1 MEIVFECGGV
11 TGHRLFEDLRLFAF
25 VQHFGEQPEV
35 VPLGFRV
42 FGQGEEMA
50 ADQQWLITLAF
61 GQLEV
66 AAMTFEGAFGQMLAA
81 LAVDEAARV
90 IVVFE
95 VGQGVATVFAFQ
107 GQARFFEVVVATGG
121 AAGAGFQAQ
130 VEALDNR
137 VAGDHAGVLLIGHRG
152 QFREH
157 RLVIAENELVRV
169 GAVLEVEVNAFFL
182 AQALDEVQIRLVV
195 LHAVDAFR
203 IDRTGLEFVGVAL
216 DAVLFQHHADDFR
229 HAEVLEDALVDA
241 VREVSQLRAQRHRIT
256 GQAFAR
262 VTLRGAVDLAM
273 DAAAVR
279 RQLQEGHYSSMI
291 RGAWVDS
298 YLQTQELLGL
308 KEGQGVSSEDEADY
322 KAFEA
327 RLQEQMA
334 NYRKTMATD
343 EDRSEFALFEKY
355 HDTYMQIQD
364 AVLDLHKRNLEA
376 DAIKLFNEKLT
387 PAWYTGR
394 MKLNDIIGE
403 NKVVADTAMANIDDA
418 VATAKVSMVI
428 SLLVAVLAAG
438 LCGLL
443 LMRAIM
449 APMNRIV
456 TILDIMRTGDLS
468 SRLNLDR
475 KDEFGAVETG
485 FNDMMT
491 ELTSLVS
498 QAQRSSVQVTTSVTE
513 IAATSKQQQATA
525 TETAATTTEIG
536 ATSREIAATSRDL
549 VRTMTEVSTAADQA
563 SVLAGSGQQGLA
575 RMEDTMHSV
584 MGAADLVNAKLAILN
599 EKAGNINQVVVTIV
613 KVADQT
619 NLLSLNAAIEAEKA
633 GEYGRGFAVVATEV
647 RRLADQTAVATYD
660 IEQMVREIQSAVS
673 AGVMGMDKFSEEVR
687 RGMSEV
693 QQVGEQLSQIIHQV
707 QALAPRVL
715 MVNEGMQA
723 QATGAEQINHAL
735 VQLGDASSQ
744 TVESLRQASFAI
756 DELSQV
762 AVGLRSGVSRFK
774 V

>member
-1 MEIVFECGGV
+1 MKNW
-11 TGHRLFEDLRLFAF
+11 TLRQRILASFA
-25 VQHFGEQPEV
+25 VII
-35 VPLGFRV
+35 
-42 FGQGEEMA
+42 A
-50 ADQQWLITLAF
+50 I
-61 GQLEV
+61 
-66 AAMTFEGAFGQMLAA
+66 ML
-81 LAVDEAARV
+81 LM
-90 IVVFE
+90 
-95 VGQGVATVFAFQ
+95 
-107 GQARFFEVVVATGG
+107 VVVAYS
-121 AAGAGFQAQ
+121 
-130 VEALDNR
+130 R
-137 VAGDHAGVLLIGHRG
+137 LLSI
-152 QFREH
+152 ESS
-157 RLVIAENELVRV
+157 EE
-169 GAVLEVEVNAFFL
+169 
-182 AQALDEVQIRLVV
+182 
-195 LHAVDAFR
+195 
-203 IDRTGLEFVGVAL
+203 
-216 DAVLFQHHADDFR
+216 
-229 HAEVLEDALVDA
+229 A
-241 VREVSQLRAQRHRIT
+241 VRNDSIPGV
-256 GQAFAR
+256 
-262 VTLRGAVDLAM
+262 
-273 DAAAVR
+273 
-279 RQLQEGHYSSMI
+279 HYSSMM
-291 RGAWVDS
+291 RSAWVDS
-298 YLQTQELLGL
+298 YVLTLQLVGSSNRREL
-308 KEGQGVSSEDEADY
+308 SSEDRQLYASYEERLNQELENYRNTIYEQDDRSSFDEFEHLHKQYGQVLAKVLELY
-322 KAFEA
+322 QNKAFDQASDMVAEQLAVTWMAGRKQLNNVIDANRQSAVEA
-327 RLQEQMA
+327 TNA
-334 NYRKTMATD
+334 IAD
-343 EDRSEFALFEKY
+343 S
-355 HDTYMQIQD
+355 
-364 AVLDLHKRNLEA
+364 VLA
-376 DAIKLFNEKLT
+376 
-387 PAWYTGR
+387 
-394 MKLNDIIGE
+394 
-403 NKVVADTAMANIDDA
+403 
-418 VATAKVSMVI
+418 AKVSMLI
-428 SLLVAVLAAG
+428 SLFLAVIAAG

-443 LMRAIM
+443 LLRAIM
-449 APMNRIV
+449 SPMQRIV
-456 TILDIMRTGDLS
+456 SILEVMRSGDLS
-468 SRLNLDR
+468 RRLNLER

-549 VRTMTEVSTAADQA
+549 VRTMTEVTSAADQA
-563 SVLAGSGQQGLA
+563 SILAGSGQQGLA
-575 RMEDTMHSV
+575 RMEDTMHQV

>member
-1 MEIVFECGGV
+1 MKNW
-11 TGHRLFEDLRLFAF
+11 TLRQRILASFA
-25 VQHFGEQPEV
+25 VII
-35 VPLGFRV
+35 
-42 FGQGEEMA
+42 A
-50 ADQQWLITLAF
+50 I
-61 GQLEV
+61 
-66 AAMTFEGAFGQMLAA
+66 ML
-81 LAVDEAARV
+81 LM
-90 IVVFE
+90 
-95 VGQGVATVFAFQ
+95 
-107 GQARFFEVVVATGG
+107 VVVSYSRLLKIEDS
-121 AAGAGFQAQ
+121 
-130 VEALDNR
+130 EAS
-137 VAGDHAGVLLIGHRG
+137 
-152 QFREH
+152 
-157 RLVIAENELVRV
+157 VR
-169 GAVLEVEVNAFFL
+169 
-182 AQALDEVQIRLVV
+182 
-195 LHAVDAFR
+195 
-203 IDRTGLEFVGVAL
+203 
-216 DAVLFQHHADDFR
+216 
-229 HAEVLEDALVDA
+229 EDALPGVY
-241 VREVSQLRAQRHRIT
+241 
-256 GQAFAR
+256 
-262 VTLRGAVDLAM
+262 
-273 DAAAVR
+273 
-279 RQLQEGHYSSMI
+279 YSSTI

-298 YLQTQELLGL
+298 YLRIQEMLGL
-308 KEGQGVSSEDEADY
+308 KEGQGISDEDVADFKGYEARVQAAMADY
-322 KAFEA
+322 RATVTTEEDKVEYAAFEKLHA
-327 RLQEQMA
+327 EYVKILG
-334 NYRKTMATD
+334 
-343 EDRSEFALFEKY
+343 
-355 HDTYMQIQD
+355 
-364 AVLDLHKRNLEA
+364 AVLDLHKRSQEA
-376 DAIKLFNEKLT
+376 QAIALFNEQLT
-387 PAWYTGR
+387 PAWTAGR
-394 MKLNDIIGE
+394 MKLNDILRQ
-403 NKVVADTAMANIDDA
+403 NKAVADKDIEIIDNA
-418 VATAKVSMVI
+418 VVSAKIVMGI
-428 SLLVAVLAAG
+428 SLLVAVLAAA

-456 TILDIMRTGDLS
+456 QILEVMRTGDLS
-468 SRLNLDR
+468 GRLNLER

-485 FNDMMT
+485 FNDMMV

-563 SVLAGSGQQGLA
+563 SVAAGSGQQGLA
-575 RMEDTMHSV
+575 RMEETMHSV

-687 RGMSEV
+687 RGMFEV

>member
-1 MEIVFECGGV
+1 MKNW
-11 TGHRLFEDLRLFAF
+11 TLRQRILASFA
-25 VQHFGEQPEV
+25 VIIAIM
-35 VPLGFRV
+35 LL
-42 FGQGEEMA
+42 M
-50 ADQQWLITLAF
+50 I
-61 GQLEV
+61 V
-66 AAMTFEGAFGQMLAA
+66 AAYS
-81 LAVDEAARV
+81 
-90 IVVFE
+90 
-95 VGQGVATVFAFQ
+95 
-107 GQARFFEVVVATGG
+107 
-121 AAGAGFQAQ
+121 
-130 VEALDNR
+130 
-137 VAGDHAGVLLIGHRG
+137 
-152 QFREH
+152 
-157 RLVIAENELVRV
+157 RLVSIETSEDKVRT
-169 GAVLEVEVNAFFL
+169 
-182 AQALDEVQIRLVV
+182 DSIP
-195 LHAVDAFR
+195 
-203 IDRTGLEFVGVAL
+203 GLY
-216 DAVLFQHHADDFR
+216 
-229 HAEVLEDALVDA
+229 
-241 VREVSQLRAQRHRIT
+241 
-256 GQAFAR
+256 
-262 VTLRGAVDLAM
+262 
-273 DAAAVR
+273 
-279 RQLQEGHYSSMI
+279 YSSMI
-291 RGAWVDS
+291 RSAWVDS
-298 YLQTQELLGL
+298 YVQTLHLMNDVTGRPL
-308 KEGQGVSSEDEADY
+308 TKEEKDLYASY
-322 KAFEA
+322 EA
-327 RLQEQMA
+327 RLEKELA
-334 NYRKTMATD
+334 GYRSTISDGTD
-343 EDRSEFALFEKY
+343 ESEYEAFLVRHKAYDASLDTVVALFEKN
-355 HDTYMQIQD
+355 DMDQARRLLVEQ
-364 AVLDLHKRNLEA
+364 
-376 DAIKLFNEKLT
+376 LT
-387 PAWYTGR
+387 PAWNAGR
-394 MKLNDIIGE
+394 QQL
-403 NKVVADTAMANIDDA
+403 NKVIEDNQNSAIHASNNISD
-418 VATAKVSMVI
+418 
-428 SLLVAVLAAG
+428 AVLAAKASM
-438 LCGLL
+438 LVSVLIAVIAASVCGFLL
-443 LMRAIM
+443 LRAIM
-449 APMNRIV
+449 SPMQRIV
-456 TILDIMRTGDLS
+456 SILEVMRSGDLS
-468 SRLNLDR
+468 KRLNLER

-485 FNDMMT
+485 FNDMMA
-491 ELTSLVS
+491 ELTALVS

-549 VRTMTEVSTAADQA
+549 VRTMTEVTSAADQA
-563 SVLAGSGQQGLA
+563 SILAGSGQQGLA
-575 RMEDTMHSV
+575 RMEDTMHQV

>member
-1 MEIVFECGGV
+1 MA
-11 TGHRLFEDLRLFAF
+11 LRGITVKNWTLRQRILASFA
-25 VQHFGEQPEV
+25 VII
-35 VPLGFRV
+35 
-42 FGQGEEMA
+42 A
-50 ADQQWLITLAF
+50 I
-61 GQLEV
+61 
-66 AAMTFEGAFGQMLAA
+66 ML
-81 LAVDEAARV
+81 LM
-90 IVVFE
+90 
-95 VGQGVATVFAFQ
+95 
-107 GQARFFEVVVATGG
+107 VVVSYS
-121 AAGAGFQAQ
+121 
-130 VEALDNR
+130 R
-137 VAGDHAGVLLIGHRG
+137 LLKIETS
-152 QFREH
+152 Q
-157 RLVIAENELVRV
+157 ELVR
-169 GAVLEVEVNAFFL
+169 
-182 AQALDEVQIRLVV
+182 D
-195 LHAVDAFR
+195 
-203 IDRTGLEFVGVAL
+203 
-216 DAVLFQHHADDFR
+216 DAVPGVYL
-229 HAEVLEDALVDA
+229 
-241 VREVSQLRAQRHRIT
+241 
-256 GQAFAR
+256 
-262 VTLRGAVDLAM
+262 
-273 DAAAVR
+273 
-279 RQLQEGHYSSMI
+279 SSMI
-291 RGAWVDS
+291 RSAWVDS
-298 YLQTQELLGL
+298 YLETVDIIGL
-308 KEGQGVSSEDEADY
+308 RDEKTLSNTDRSNY
-322 KAFEA
+322 KSFEA
-327 RLQEQMA
+327 RIEQQMA
-334 NYRKTMATD
+334 NYEKTIHSQA
-343 EDRSEFALFEKY
+343 DRMEFDNFKAA
-355 HDTYMQIQD
+355 HTTYNK
-364 AVLDLHKRNLEA
+364 VLAQVLERVEANDLPGASVLVE
-376 DAIKLFNEKLT
+376 EQLT
-387 PAWYTGR
+387 PIWTEGR
-394 MKLNDIIGE
+394 MKLNDIITE
-403 NKVVADTAMANIDDA
+403 NKNVSDR
-418 VATAKVSMVI
+418 ATAAIDEAVLSAKISMAV
-428 SLLVAVLAAG
+428 SLLIAILAAG

-449 APMNRIV
+449 APMQRIV
-456 TILDIMRTGDLS
+456 DILETMRTGDLS
-468 SRLNLDR
+468 KRLNLER

-491 ELTSLVS
+491 ELTALVS

-536 ATSREIAATSRDL
+536 ATSREIAATSKDL

-563 SVLAGSGQQGLA
+563 SVAAGSGQQGLA
-575 RMEDTMHSV
+575 RMEETMHSV

-687 RGMSEV
+687 RGMFEV

-744 TVESLRQASFAI
+744 TVDSLRQASFAI

>member
-1 MEIVFECGGV
+1 VKNW
-11 TGHRLFEDLRLFAF
+11 TLRQRILASFA
-25 VQHFGEQPEV
+25 VII
-35 VPLGFRV
+35 
-42 FGQGEEMA
+42 A
-50 ADQQWLITLAF
+50 I
-61 GQLEV
+61 
-66 AAMTFEGAFGQMLAA
+66 ML
-81 LAVDEAARV
+81 LMV
-90 IVVFE
+90 IVSYS
-95 VGQGVATVFAFQ
+95 
-107 GQARFFEVVVATGG
+107 RLLK
-121 AAGAGFQAQ
+121 
-130 VEALDNR
+130 VEASE
-137 VAGDHAGVLLIGHRG
+137 AS
-152 QFREH
+152 
-157 RLVIAENELVRV
+157 VR
-169 GAVLEVEVNAFFL
+169 
-182 AQALDEVQIRLVV
+182 
-195 LHAVDAFR
+195 
-203 IDRTGLEFVGVAL
+203 
-216 DAVLFQHHADDFR
+216 
-229 HAEVLEDALVDA
+229 EDALPG
-241 VREVSQLRAQRHRIT
+241 LY
-256 GQAFAR
+256 
-262 VTLRGAVDLAM
+262 
-273 DAAAVR
+273 
-279 RQLQEGHYSSMI
+279 YSSMV
-291 RGAWVDS
+291 RSAWVDT
-298 YLQTQELLGL
+298 YLRTQEMLGL
-308 KEGQGVSSEDEADY
+308 KAGQGFSAEEAEHFRN
-322 KAFEA
+322 FEA
-327 RLQEQMA
+327 RLQEQL
-334 NYRKTMATD
+334 NKYQDTVTTE
-343 EDRSEFALFEKY
+343 EDKVEYAVFQKLHEDYNKVLA
-355 HDTYMQIQD
+355 
-364 AVLDLHKRNLEA
+364 AVLDLHKRNQEGE
-376 DAIKLFNEKLT
+376 AIKLFNEQLT
-387 PAWYTGR
+387 PAWIAGR
-394 MKLNDIIGE
+394 VKLNDIILE
-403 NKVVADTAMANIDDA
+403 NKAVADQEVAAIDDA
-418 VATAKVSMVI
+418 VLTAKVIMGI

-456 TILDIMRTGDLS
+456 EILEIMRTGDLS
-468 SRLNLDR
+468 RRLDLAR

-485 FNDMMT
+485 FNDMMA

-549 VRTMTEVSTAADQA
+549 VRTMTEVSSAADQA

-575 RMEDTMHSV
+575 RMEETMHSV

>member
-1 MEIVFECGGV
+1 VKNWTLRQRILASFAVIIAIMLLMVV
-11 TGHRLFEDLRLFAF
+11 VSYSRLLSIESS
-25 VQHFGEQPEV
+25 ENV
-35 VPLGFRV
+35 VRTDSVPGIRYSSLIRAAWV
-42 FGQGEEMA
+42 DDYVLTQQLIGQGGGRGMNQADKDLYKGIEERLQRSMA
-50 ADQQWLITLAF
+50 SYRSTI
-61 GQLEV
+61 
-66 AAMTFEGAFGQMLAA
+66 FEK
-81 LAVDEAARV
+81 DD
-90 IVVFE
+90 
-95 VGQGVATVFAFQ
+95 
-107 GQARFFEVVVATGG
+107 QARFE
-121 AAGAGFQAQ
+121 
-130 VEALDNR
+130 
-137 VAGDHAGVLLIGHRG
+137 
-152 QFREH
+152 
-157 RLVIAENELVRV
+157 
-169 GAVLEVEVNAFFL
+169 
-182 AQALDEVQIRLVV
+182 
-195 LHAVDAFR
+195 
-203 IDRTGLEFVGVAL
+203 
-216 DAVLFQHHADDFR
+216 
-229 HAEVLEDALVDA
+229 
-241 VREVSQLRAQRHRIT
+241 
-256 GQAFAR
+256 
-262 VTLRGAVDLAM
+262 
-273 DAAAVR
+273 
-279 RQLQEGHYSSMI
+279 
-291 RGAWVDS
+291 
-298 YLQTQELLGL
+298 
-308 KEGQGVSSEDEADY
+308 
-322 KAFEA
+322 AFEK
-327 RLQEQMA
+327 LHDQYDKLLEQ
-334 NYRKTMATD
+334 
-343 EDRSEFALFEKY
+343 
-355 HDTYMQIQD
+355 
-364 AVLDLHKRNLEA
+364 VLDVYQHKDVEQARRILTE
-376 DAIKLFNEKLT
+376 ELT
-387 PAWYTGR
+387 PAWADGR
-394 MKLNDIIGE
+394 KQLDELIEFNREATEAATDSIISS
-403 NKVVADTAMANIDDA
+403 VVA
-418 VATAKVSMVI
+418 AKLIMGI
-428 SLLVAVLAAG
+428 SLLVAVLSAG

-456 TILDIMRTGDLS
+456 QILEIMRTGDLS
-468 SRLNLDR
+468 GRLNLAR

-485 FNDMMT
+485 FNDMMA

-549 VRTMTEVSTAADQA
+549 VRTMIEVSTAADQA

-575 RMEDTMHSV
+575 RMEETMHSV
-584 MGAADLVNAKLAILN
+584 MGAAELVNAKLAILN

-693 QQVGEQLSQIIHQV
+693 QQIGEQLSQIIHQV

>member
-1 MEIVFECGGV
+1 MKNW
-11 TGHRLFEDLRLFAF
+11 TLRQRILASFA
-25 VQHFGEQPEV
+25 VII
-35 VPLGFRV
+35 
-42 FGQGEEMA
+42 A
-50 ADQQWLITLAF
+50 I
-61 GQLEV
+61 
-66 AAMTFEGAFGQMLAA
+66 ML
-81 LAVDEAARV
+81 LM
-90 IVVFE
+90 
-95 VGQGVATVFAFQ
+95 
-107 GQARFFEVVVATGG
+107 VVASYSRLLSIETSEET
-121 AAGAGFQAQ
+121 
-130 VEALDNR
+130 VRTDSIP
-137 VAGDHAGVLLIGHRG
+137 GVY
-152 QFREH
+152 
-157 RLVIAENELVRV
+157 
-169 GAVLEVEVNAFFL
+169 
-182 AQALDEVQIRLVV
+182 
-195 LHAVDAFR
+195 
-203 IDRTGLEFVGVAL
+203 
-216 DAVLFQHHADDFR
+216 
-229 HAEVLEDALVDA
+229 
-241 VREVSQLRAQRHRIT
+241 
-256 GQAFAR
+256 
-262 VTLRGAVDLAM
+262 
-273 DAAAVR
+273 
-279 RQLQEGHYSSMI
+279 YSSMI
-291 RGAWVDS
+291 RSAWVDS
-298 YLQTQELLGL
+298 YVLTLQLVGSSTQRDLT
-308 KEGQGVSSEDEADY
+308 SEDRKLYASYE
-322 KAFEA
+322 E
-327 RLQEQMA
+327 RLNHELD
-334 NYRKTMATD
+334 NYRTTIFDD
-343 EDRSEFALFEKY
+343 EDRAAFDEFERIHVQYGKALS
-355 HDTYMQIQD
+355 D
-364 AVLDLHKRNLEA
+364 VLELYQNKKTEEA
-376 DAIKLFNEKLT
+376 DAMVSQHLAPL
-387 PAWYTGR
+387 WMDGR
-394 MKLNDIIGE
+394 KQLNTII
-403 NKVVADTAMANIDDA
+403 DTNRTAANHASEVIADA
-418 VATAKVSMVI
+418 VMTAKISMLVSLAI
-428 SLLVAVLAAG
+428 AVLAAA
-438 LCGLL
+438 LCGYLL
-443 LMRAIM
+443 LQAIM
-449 APMNRIV
+449 SPMQRIV
-456 TILDIMRTGDLS
+456 AILETMRSGDLS
-468 SRLNLDR
+468 LRLNLER

-549 VRTMTEVSTAADQA
+549 VRTMTEVTSAADQA
-563 SVLAGSGQQGLA
+563 SILAGSGQQGLA
-575 RMEDTMHSV
+575 RMEETMHQV

-693 QQVGEQLSQIIHQV
+693 TQVGEQLSQIIHQV

-723 QATGAEQINHAL
+723 QATGAEQINLAL

>member
-1 MEIVFECGGV
+1 M
-11 TGHRLFEDLRLFAF
+11 THRPRLYSPHLKRPRGLTVKNWTLRQRILASFA
-25 VQHFGEQPEV
+25 VII
-35 VPLGFRV
+35 
-42 FGQGEEMA
+42 A
-50 ADQQWLITLAF
+50 I
-61 GQLEV
+61 
-66 AAMTFEGAFGQMLAA
+66 ML
-81 LAVDEAARV
+81 LM
-90 IVVFE
+90 
-95 VGQGVATVFAFQ
+95 
-107 GQARFFEVVVATGG
+107 VVVSYSRLLKIEDS
-121 AAGAGFQAQ
+121 
-130 VEALDNR
+130 EAS
-137 VAGDHAGVLLIGHRG
+137 
-152 QFREH
+152 
-157 RLVIAENELVRV
+157 VR
-169 GAVLEVEVNAFFL
+169 
-182 AQALDEVQIRLVV
+182 
-195 LHAVDAFR
+195 
-203 IDRTGLEFVGVAL
+203 
-216 DAVLFQHHADDFR
+216 
-229 HAEVLEDALVDA
+229 EDALPGVY
-241 VREVSQLRAQRHRIT
+241 
-256 GQAFAR
+256 
-262 VTLRGAVDLAM
+262 
-273 DAAAVR
+273 
-279 RQLQEGHYSSMI
+279 YSSTI

-298 YLQTQELLGL
+298 YLRIQEMLGL
-308 KEGQGVSSEDEADY
+308 KEGQGISDEDVADFKGYEARVQAAMADY
-322 KAFEA
+322 RATVTTEEDKVEYAAFEKLHA
-327 RLQEQMA
+327 EYVKILG
-334 NYRKTMATD
+334 
-343 EDRSEFALFEKY
+343 
-355 HDTYMQIQD
+355 
-364 AVLDLHKRNLEA
+364 AVLDLHKRSQEA
-376 DAIKLFNEKLT
+376 QAIALFNEQLT
-387 PAWYTGR
+387 PAWTAGR
-394 MKLNDIIGE
+394 MKLNDILRQ
-403 NKVVADTAMANIDDA
+403 NKAVADKDIEIIDNA
-418 VATAKVSMVI
+418 VVSAKIVMGI
-428 SLLVAVLAAG
+428 SLLVAVLAAA

-456 TILDIMRTGDLS
+456 QILEVMRTGDLS
-468 SRLNLDR
+468 GRLNLER

-485 FNDMMT
+485 FNDMMV

-563 SVLAGSGQQGLA
+563 SVAAGSGQQGLA
-575 RMEDTMHSV
+575 RMEETMHSV

-687 RGMSEV
+687 RGMFEV